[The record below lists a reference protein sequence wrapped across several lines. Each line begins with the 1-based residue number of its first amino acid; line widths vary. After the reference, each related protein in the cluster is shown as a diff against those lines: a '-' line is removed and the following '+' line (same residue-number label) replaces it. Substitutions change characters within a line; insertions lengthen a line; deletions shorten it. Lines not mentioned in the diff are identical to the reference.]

1 LGILLAAAK
10 TKNGVVLRY
19 GAASG
24 AMRITPETKKE
35 FMRLIDEALQTC
47 VYGGNDSATP
57 GAELLKDYVFP
68 PVTGGPSGQSAGVPP
83 MMPAHNIRIVR
94 FNYVTDDVERR
105 HLIEAKRTDDEQ
117 KRRVKDEKRQKKK
130 DDGVKPGPN
139 LPVNPGRLIAPHVSM
154 PQQRLGG
161 GLMDMDDTKDD
172 KDHDHLGTKRQRLDD
187 GQQRSAA
194 ATAAVAAA
202 VAAAAAAAQRTP
214 SDSMVL
220 DGDRPNTRKRRNED
234 Q

>member
-1 LGILLAAAK
+1 LLAAAK

-35 FMRLIDEALQTC
+35 FMRLIDEALQSC
-47 VYGGNDSATP
+47 VAGSDSAAP

-68 PVTGGPSGQSAGVPP
+68 PVTGAASGPSAGVPT
-83 MMPAHNIRIVR
+83 MMPAHNIRLVR
-94 FNYVTDDVERR
+94 FNFVTDDVERR

-130 DDGVKPGPN
+130 EDVKPNMPN
-139 LPVNPGRLIAPHVSM
+139 VNARNLIAPHVM
-154 PQQRLGG
+154 PPHRGTMG
-161 GLMDMDDTKDD
+161 AMMDVDEGKDD
-172 KDHDHLGTKRQRLDD
+172 KDHDHLTGVKRQRLSD
-187 GQQRSAA
+187 GQQHTGTASAA

-214 SDSMVL
+214 DMGMD
-220 DGDRPNTRKRRNED
+220 DGRPNTRKRRGENE
-234 Q
+234 